1 MFLERNM
8 KVKNP
13 YAKPEK
19 VEFTVAT
26 HITQNIRFK
35 LLSELLKDGFPTD
48 LPTLAMLTSVL
59 KDCDNTALNTKRVEG
74 EASLTDVQ
82 ASTFKTVN
90 SILNTISANPFI
102 KESNID
108 KIKNCTVPEYDFI
121 EGEDAIGIDDTTQYL
136 RNVGD

>member
-13 YAKPEK
+13 YASDDK
-19 VEFTVAT
+19 VEFSITT

-35 LLSELLKDGFPTD
+35 LLSTLLKKGFPTD
-48 LPTLAMLTSVL
+48 LPTLAMVTTLL

-82 ASTFKTVN
+82 ATTFKTVN
-90 SILNTISANPFI
+90 SILNTISTNPFI
-102 KESNID
+102 KPSTSD
-108 KIKNCTVPEYDFI
+108 KIETCTVPEYEFI
-121 EGEDAIGIDDTTQYL
+121 EGEDTIGIDDTTKYL
-136 RNVGD
+136 SNVGD